1 MEEISFKERVRKA
14 AIDGAQLYKKIF
26 VDCEYLICSK
36 AFNEKQYY
44 VAKADNS
51 NYLHLIGE
59 HTELTPEEFFKK
71 CYEGTLTGENFDFD
85 KKNQSEKSVKGS
97 VRQKIK
103 VLPDMLQMYGKE
115 LVAQEKFKKNRVECA
130 FATAD
135 STHTL
140 GYASVGR
147 PKSLLQKN
155 ELDQDKSEKVDL
167 VFQKNRGADKYRK
180 LIVGDEA
187 MVDVYRDQIKM
198 MLDDSFDKNK
208 LL

>member
-1 MEEISFKERVRKA
+1 MMEHL
-14 AIDGAQLYKKIF
+14 QTKI
-26 VDCEYLICSK
+26 LI
-36 AFNEKQYY
+36 
-44 VAKADNS
+44 
-51 NYLHLIGE
+51 LR
-59 HTELTPEEFFKK
+59 
-71 CYEGTLTGENFDFD
+71 

-115 LVAQEKFKKNRVECA
+115 LVAQEDFKKNRVECA

-147 PKSLLQKN
+147 PKSLFQKN

-167 VFQKNRGADKYRK
+167 VLRKKRGENKFTKLVSGRVEMIDRYRSQIEEILDETDKQLKR
-180 LIVGDEA
+180 L
-187 MVDVYRDQIKM
+187 
-198 MLDDSFDKNK
+198 
-208 LL
+208 